1 MKEQNT
7 RRNFITTVL
16 GGAAAIGLSAI
27 PSSLTAGEIN
37 PDLKTQ
43 AAEAEKWF
51 SKMRGKHKMV
61 FDMVKHNNGAALS
74 WALTL
79 MDSYNDMGVPD
90 KDLSLVIILRYAGT
104 PLSIADPLWAKYG
117 LGKRIELK
125 DPETKEFSLRNLYA
139 KCPTEDD
146 DCFELFQKR
155 GGMICVCSQAL
166 EHSAESLAESL
177 KLDIPTVKKE
187 FLDNVLPGIQLMPSG
202 IWALNRAQE
211 LGFKYCSAG

>member
-1 MKEQNT
+1 MKEHNT
-7 RRNFITTVL
+7 RRNFITTAL

-27 PSSLTAGEIN
+27 PSSLIAGIEN

-51 SKMRGKHKMV
+51 AKMKGKHKMV

-74 WALTL
+74 WGLTL

-90 KDLSLVIILRYAGT
+90 KDLSLLIILRYAGT

-117 LGKRIELK
+117 FGKRIELK
-125 DPETKEFSLRNLYA
+125 DPETNEFALRNLYA

-155 GGMICVCSQAL
+155 GGMICVCSQAV
-166 EHSAESLAESL
+166 EHSAESLAENL
-177 KLDIPTVKKE
+177 KQDVPTMKKE